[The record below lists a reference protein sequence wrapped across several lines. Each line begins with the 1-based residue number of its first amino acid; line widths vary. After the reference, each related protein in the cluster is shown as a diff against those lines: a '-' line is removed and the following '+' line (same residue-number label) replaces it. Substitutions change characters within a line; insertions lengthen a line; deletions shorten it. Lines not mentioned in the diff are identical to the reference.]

1 MQSRVML
8 LQQKLADYQKKAS
21 ELRTL
26 DEFIMLKQR
35 LQEMMGAFAAYE
47 EWDLY
52 QKTADLMAQTVLHIR
67 FIE

>member
-1 MQSRVML
+1 MQSRLML
-8 LQQKLADYQKKAS
+8 LQQKLADYQKKAQ

-26 DEFIMLKQR
+26 DEFIMLKQT
-35 LQEMMGAFAAYE
+35 LQEMMRVFAAYE